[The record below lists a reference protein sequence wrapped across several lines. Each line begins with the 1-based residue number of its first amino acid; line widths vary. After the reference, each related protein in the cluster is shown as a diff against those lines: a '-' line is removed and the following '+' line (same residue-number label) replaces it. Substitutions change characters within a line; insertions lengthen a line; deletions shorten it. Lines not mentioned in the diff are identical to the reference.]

1 MNLVVKMKTLKIILI
16 IVSIFLLDRFTKI
29 LIANNLNLGESLP
42 VIKNF
47 FNITYVNNH
56 GAAFGIMDGKV
67 IFIVVV
73 SVVIFAYLI
82 YEIRKEAHSKL
93 ITISISFVIGGLL
106 GNLFDRIVYGHV
118 IDFFDFNFFGY
129 DFAIFNVGDS
139 FIVIGTI
146 LLAIGFLL
154 EERNADK
161 NK

>member
-1 MNLVVKMKTLKIILI
+1 MKTLKILLI
-16 IVSIFLLDRFTKI
+16 IISIFLLDRFTKVLVI
-29 LIANNLNLGESLP
+29 NNLTLGESLS
-42 VIKNF
+42 VIDGL

-73 SVVIFAYLI
+73 SVLIFAYLI

-93 ITISISFVIGGLL
+93 ITTSISFVIGGLL
-106 GNLFDRIVYGHV
+106 GNLFDRVLYGHV
-118 IDFFDFNFFGY
+118 IDFFDFNFFGH

-154 EERNADK
+154 EERNANK

>member
-1 MNLVVKMKTLKIILI
+1 MKTLKIMLI
-16 IVSIFLLDRFTKI
+16 IVSIFLLDRFTKVLVI
-29 LIANNLNLGESLP
+29 NNLSLGESISIIDDFL
-42 VIKNF
+42 
-47 FNITYVNNH
+47 NITYVNNH

-67 IFIVVV
+67 IFIVIV
-73 SVVIFAYLI
+73 SILIFAYLI
-82 YEIRKEAHSKL
+82 YEIRKDSHSKL

-106 GNLFDRIVYGHV
+106 GNLFDRVVYGHV

-129 DFAIFNVGDS
+129 DFAIFNVGDA

-154 EERNADK
+154 EERNANN

>member
-1 MNLVVKMKTLKIILI
+1 MKTLKILLI
-16 IVSIFLLDRFTKI
+16 IVSIFLLDRITKVLVI
-29 LIANNLNLGESLP
+29 NKLTLGKSLS
-42 VIKNF
+42 VIDGF

-73 SVVIFAYLI
+73 SVLIFAYLI
-82 YEIRKEAHSKL
+82 YEIRKDSHSKL
-93 ITISISFVIGGLL
+93 ITTSISFVIGGLL

-118 IDFFDFNFFGY
+118 IDFLDFNFFGH
-129 DFAIFNVGDS
+129 DFAIFNIGDS

-154 EERNADK
+154 EERNANK
-161 NK
+161 NKWWSW